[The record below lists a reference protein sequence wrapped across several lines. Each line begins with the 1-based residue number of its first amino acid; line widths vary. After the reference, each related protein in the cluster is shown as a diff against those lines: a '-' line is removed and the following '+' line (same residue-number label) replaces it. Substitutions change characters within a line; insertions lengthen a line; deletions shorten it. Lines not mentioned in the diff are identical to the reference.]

1 MTSAGLPWPSDPHL
15 RRWMMFIDGEN
26 FTIRAQKV
34 AASKSV
40 ALIEGKNYMK
50 DVFVW
55 MPGIRGTQTLTTGH
69 VQLQPHA
76 IRSHYYTSV
85 IADDVK
91 YMEVREKLRELGFT
105 PQVFRKKKKEEK
117 AKGVDIALTKD
128 MLTNA
133 FFNNYDVAV
142 LIAGDGDY
150 IPLVEEVKRFGKIV
164 YLTFFKAEGL
174 NPDLRLVADY
184 HFDMEPLFSEQWK
197 KDNEKS
203 KVDEKGKAKDD

>member
-1 MTSAGLPWPSDPHL
+1 MTSSGLPWPSDPHL

-34 AASKSV
+34 AAAKSV
-40 ALIEGKNYMK
+40 GLIEGGNYMK

-55 MPGIRGTQTLTTGH
+55 IPGIRGTQVLTGGH
-69 VQLQPHA
+69 LKLQPDA

-85 IADDVK
+85 MGDDVK
-91 YMEVREKLRELGFT
+91 YMDVKEKLRDLGFA

-150 IPLVEEVKRFGKIV
+150 IPLVEEVKRFGKVI
-164 YLTFFKAEGL
+164 YLAFFKTEGL
-174 NPDLRLVADY
+174 NLELRLAADF
-184 HFDMEPLFSEQWK
+184 HFDMEPFFTEHWK
-197 KDNEKS
+197 KVSEVTKA
-203 KVDEKGKAKDD
+203 DEKGTAKAD